1 MLCKLCH
8 LERARSKKRKSE
20 ALTITATFSGQIR
33 ASENTRD
40 SPETCA
46 RFSWPAER
54 LKACFYRCGK
64 GRCSHGVGGGGC
76 HLHNEFRNQDRL
88 RCETGCTG
96 ETCVLP
102 TLLCEWPG
110 VDKSGSWNPT
120 SQCGLKCNTAR
131 MRNYS
136 ELEIHFFSWHSRIK
150 WKMNE
155 WKGSWRRM

>member
-1 MLCKLCH
+1 MTHRDVLCLAGSPSGNKTCCANCVTWR
-8 LERARSKKRKSE
+8 ERSRKKRKEKRKSE

-46 RFSWPAER
+46 RFCSRAET
-54 LKACFYRCGK
+54 LKARFYRCGR

-88 RCETGCTG
+88 RCETGCMG

-102 TLLCEWPG
+102 SVLCEWPG
-110 VDKSGSWNPT
+110 VDKSGS
-120 SQCGLKCNTAR
+120 
-131 MRNYS
+131 
-136 ELEIHFFSWHSRIK
+136 
-150 WKMNE
+150 
-155 WKGSWRRM
+155 